1 MKSPF
6 TTRSAAERP
15 RQPSLRCM
23 LKCKLRWKPRIVTLQ
38 VSVINQ
44 ASIRTILMRLSALIS
59 IKKLVHTL
67 ILTLILTVVVQD
79 ILVVMLVVF
88 LVIILVV
95 IILVVIILVVII
107 LVVMLLILLVVMM
120 LLLILAVMIPL
131 LILVVIV
138 VVNLYMILRRV
149 WKEGFLRKPKTSST
163 KGSPN

>member
-59 IKKLVHTL
+59 IWKLVHTL
-67 ILTLILTVVVQD
+67 ILFTLILTVVVQD
-79 ILVVMLVVF
+79 TLILTVVMLVVMLEWVLEWMLVMMLVVMLEWVLEWMLVMMLVVMLVV
-88 LVIILVV
+88 
-95 IILVVIILVVII
+95 
-107 LVVMLLILLVVMM
+107 MLGWVL
-120 LLLILAVMIPL
+120 
-131 LILVVIV
+131 
-138 VVNLYMILRRV
+138 NGC
-149 WKEGFLRKPKTSST
+149 WW
-163 KGSPN
+163 

>member
-79 ILVVMLVVF
+79 TLILTVVMLVVMLEWVLEWI
-88 LVIILVV
+88 LVMMLVV
-95 IILVVIILVVII
+95 IL
-107 LVVMLLILLVVMM
+107 
-120 LLLILAVMIPL
+120 
-131 LILVVIV
+131 
-138 VVNLYMILRRV
+138 
-149 WKEGFLRKPKTSST
+149 E
-163 KGSPN
+163 

>member
-95 IILVVIILVVII
+95 IILVV
-107 LVVMLLILLVVMM
+107 MLLILLVVMM

-138 VVNLYMILRRV
+138 VVNLHMILRRV
-149 WKEGFLRKPKTSST
+149 WEEGFLRKPKTSST